1 MVMGMNRGQSFNE
14 FSVLIRNQGI
24 SLHDPNLDLSFHEKD
39 GFGTVGLPLKRRD
52 ERTGQHSEFA
62 RGMIAEFSLISY
74 EIDPES
80 RKTLQRLVDLAGQ
93 DACLTLYSQGYLAWV
108 RHAGRFRDRLAA
120 KWNAFAYYFNL
131 SFRGTEVQLTPDYI
145 SACPVYIVHVYMFP
159 FTHFSPTTSL
169 RYNPAFPQASL
180 ERHRGYPS
188 ATDP

>member
-1 MVMGMNRGQSFNE
+1 MSDVGMRRSF
-14 FSVLIRNQGI
+14 VLGLLA
-24 SLHDPNLDLSFHEKD
+24 SAVSTAPAPPAEPPNHS
-39 GFGTVGLPLKRRD
+39 PLA
-52 ERTGQHSEFA
+52 EA
-62 RGMIAEFSLISY
+62 RY
-74 EIDPES
+74 
-80 RKTLQRLVDLAGQ
+80 
-93 DACLTLYSQGYLAWV
+93 
-108 RHAGRFRDRLAA
+108 
-120 KWNAFAYYFNL
+120 L